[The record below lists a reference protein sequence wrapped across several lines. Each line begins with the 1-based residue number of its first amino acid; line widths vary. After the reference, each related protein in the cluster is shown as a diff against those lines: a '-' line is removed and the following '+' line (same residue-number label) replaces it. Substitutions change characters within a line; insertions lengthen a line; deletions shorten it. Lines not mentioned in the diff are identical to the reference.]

1 MPDIQ
6 SWDQLLPGGVN
17 PPVMGWDELLP
28 KQKAPGE
35 STIRT
40 PGQKVAQM
48 AEEAGVKPDESKGQT
63 SSDEGFW
70 PLVGRSFMQSAVTAG
85 QEVGAGA
92 AAAVP
97 SAIGGSTVAQ
107 QAATLPEP
115 DAQDEVTKLS
125 QKPITSDWTNSRMW
139 GVKIGGW
146 LGSTA
151 PTAALGGAGAVAGG
165 MAGGPAG
172 AIAGGA
178 GGTALGM
185 ALQTIVPAYKAAA
198 ARGLPPDAALD
209 EAMIQTGIA
218 GAFGAAMG
226 ITGGVPL
233 TGTVA
238 GAIKRPLMEALV
250 KLGCGGY

>member
-35 STIRT
+35 STIRRR
-40 PGQKVAQM
+40 GKRVCQM
-48 AEEAGVKPDESKGQT
+48 AEEAGVEQDESKGQT
-63 SSDEGFW
+63 SSDEGCW

-139 GVKIGGW
+139 GVKIGGG

-165 MAGGPAG
+165 MAGGPRANIFG
-172 AIAGGA
+172 RSVA
-178 GGTALGM
+178 TS
-185 ALQTIVPAYKAAA
+185 P
-198 ARGLPPDAALD
+198 GLAP
-209 EAMIQTGIA
+209 Q
-218 GAFGAAMG
+218 
-226 ITGGVPL
+226 V
-233 TGTVA
+233 
-238 GAIKRPLMEALV
+238 
-250 KLGCGGY
+250 

>member
-1 MPDIQ
+1 IPDIK

-35 STIRT
+35 SSIRT

-48 AEEAGVKPDESKGQT
+48 AEEAGVKPDESKGQS

-165 MAGGPAG
+165 MAGGAAG
-172 AIAGGA
+172 A
-178 GGTALGM
+178 
-185 ALQTIVPAYKAAA
+185 VF
-198 ARGLPPDAALD
+198 RC
-209 EAMIQTGIA
+209 
-218 GAFGAAMG
+218 
-226 ITGGVPL
+226 GV
-233 TGTVA
+233 
-238 GAIKRPLMEALV
+238 
-250 KLGCGGY
+250 CGGPVSAP